1 MTKAETITY
10 TRELE
15 DGSVITLEC
24 SIYYKRKRCR
34 TIINMTLL
42 LEKINV

>member
-24 SIYYKRKRCR
+24 FIYYKRKKRAG
-34 TIINMTLL
+34 TN
-42 LEKINV
+42 